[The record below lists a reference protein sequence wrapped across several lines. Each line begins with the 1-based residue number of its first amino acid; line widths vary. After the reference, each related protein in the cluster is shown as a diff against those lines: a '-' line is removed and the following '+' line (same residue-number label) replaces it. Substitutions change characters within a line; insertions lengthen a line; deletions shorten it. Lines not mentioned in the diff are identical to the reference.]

1 MIRSVVLR
9 LVWLCVIVAP
19 AANAVTA
26 DDYAA
31 AIKMFRNAPTSA
43 AFFDNA
49 YGYAVFP
56 RVGKGGMFIGGAF
69 GRGQTYVGSR
79 VTGDTSLSQITIG
92 FQLGGEAF
100 SEIIFFEDKAAYD
113 KFTDGNFEFA
123 AQAQAVA
130 IVAAAQAQT
139 GTTGSSSGAGVSK
152 LAAQSKA
159 IYNNG
164 MAVYVHIKAGLMYE
178 ASIGGQ
184 KFSFEAK

>member
-1 MIRSVVLR
+1 MIRCLLLRAAWLVLF
-9 LVWLCVIVAP
+9 VTP

-26 DDYAA
+26 DDYTA
-31 AIKMFRNAPTSA
+31 AIKMFRDAPSSQTYFNS
-43 AFFDNA
+43 A

-56 RVGKGGMFIGGAF
+56 RVGKGGWVIGGAF

-92 FQLGGEAF
+92 FQFGGEAF
-100 SEIIFFEDKAAYD
+100 SEIIFFADKAAYER
-113 KFTDGNFEFA
+113 FTAGKFEFA
-123 AQAQAVA
+123 ATAQAVA
-130 IVAAAQAQT
+130 ITAAAQAQT
-139 GTTGSSSGAGVSK
+139 GTTGSSAGAGVSK
-152 LAAQSKA
+152 PAAQSEA

-184 KFSFEAK
+184 KFTFEPK